1 MFPQVLLELGGA
13 DTYPRVDR
21 GTVQYTA
28 LEYYTSYRE
37 GFKPEPFIV
46 ESVAEGLSHINE

>member
-28 LEYYTSYRE
+28 LEYYTSYRNLNLW
-37 GFKPEPFIV
+37 

>member
-28 LEYYTSYRE
+28 LEYYTSYWE
-37 GFKPEPFIV
+37 GFKPAPFIV